1 MSVDLLEPHLV
12 ALAIGLLIGF
22 GRERHARALDEAA
35 VAAAG
40 VRTLALVALLGS
52 LAARLGTGAVVAGFV
67 AVAAVVVAGYLTT
80 RATDPGTTGEL
91 ATLVTYVLGA
101 VAWSAPAHAA
111 AVAVVVAVLLEA
123 KPQLHRFTTLVTQAE
138 VDGALKF
145 LVAAFVVLPLLPD
158 RAVGPGELVE
168 PAAVWRLVVII
179 TGIGW
184 VGHVATRWLGDR
196 RGLLVTGAAGG
207 FVSGAMTTAAMGRAS
222 RSAGVAPALAG
233 ALLASVA
240 TLVQLTVVVG
250 MTSPGPL
257 FAAVVAGAAAAS
269 VVLLAETALLA
280 RRQHPFGPARD
291 VGALLPAGAAVTAD
305 AAGIAGSQGDVGS
318 EPRPFAFGPAILLAA
333 LMTGVIV
340 AVATVAD
347 VAGDGAGAAVSAV
360 AGFADVHGPA
370 AGIATLVDAG
380 GLGSGAG
387 LWAIGAALAAN
398 TVTKLVLAFAA
409 GGRGFAAPL
418 GLAFVLPAAAFAAG
432 AAVVSAVG

>member
-1 MSVDLLEPHLV
+1 MWAMSFDLLEPHVV

-22 GRERHARALDEAA
+22 GRERQARAAGGDA
-35 VAAAG
+35 VTAAG

-52 LAARLGTGAVVAGFV
+52 LAARLGEAAVVAGFV
-67 AVAAVVVAGYLTT
+67 AVAAVVVAGYVAT
-80 RATDPGTTGEL
+80 RASDPGTTGEL

-101 VAWSAPAHAA
+101 LAWSSPAHAA
-111 AVAVVVAVLLEA
+111 ALGVVVAVLLEA
-123 KPQLHRFTTLVTQAE
+123 KQQLHRFTTLVTQAE
-138 VDGALKF
+138 VDGALQF

-158 RAVGPGELVE
+158 RPVGPGQLVE
-168 PAAVWRLVVII
+168 PAAVWRLVVLI

-222 RSAGVAPALAG
+222 RSAGVSAALAG

-240 TLVQLTVVVG
+240 TLVQLSVVVA
-250 MTSPGPL
+250 MTSPGSL
-257 FAAVVAGAAAAS
+257 LGAVLAGAGASAVVLLVETAIVAVRRHPSERAAAGTSLRPVGAAA
-269 VVLLAETALLA
+269 
-280 RRQHPFGPARD
+280 
-291 VGALLPAGAAVTAD
+291 VGAAGDTGEAAP
-305 AAGIAGSQGDVGS
+305 VGL
-318 EPRPFAFGPAILLAA
+318 RPFAFGPAIALAA

-347 VAGDGAGAAVSAV
+347 VAGEGAGALLSTV

-370 AGIATLVDAG
+370 AGVATLVDAG
-380 GLGSGAG
+380 GLGTSAG
-387 LWAIGAALAAN
+387 VWAIGGALAAN

-409 GGRGFAAPL
+409 GGRRFGLPL
-418 GLAFVLPAAAFAAG
+418 ALAFVAPAVAFAAG
-432 AAVVSAVG
+432 AAAFSALA